1 MDRIL
6 LHVANAITL
15 VCALLAMV
23 MLGLA
28 VLDLLTG
35 QTASEIWLAIIAL
48 ALVPY
53 CLTGTLHRIVGIPD
67 RS

>member
-15 VCALLAMV
+15 LCALLAMV

-28 VLDLLTG
+28 VLDLMTG
-35 QTASEIWLAIIAL
+35 QTAPEIWLAIIAL
-48 ALVPY
+48 AAVPY

-67 RS
+67 RT